1 MVART
6 TSTTGTTTDSSTA
19 SAQPSLHE
27 VKAMV
32 SEAAKLHSDNDAAA
46 QLGELGPQD
55 NYIISCE
62 DSYIEAY
69 MCWYYNNTH
78 CYSGQLTSDA
88 PKCLKDCQCVKWKES
103 YWGPGNDGDRK
114 LPIHAPTNSESSR
127 V

>member
-1 MVART
+1 MLTMMVART

-69 MCWYYNNTH
+69 MCW
-78 CYSGQLTSDA
+78 SVILA
-88 PKCLKDCQCVKWKES
+88 PS
-103 YWGPGNDGDRK
+103 PTT
-114 LPIHAPTNSESSR
+114 TNSR
-127 V
+127 PLLFLIIY